1 LESLRCA
8 SITSIWSWFPVEFR
22 YGINDKVFFLQLVA
36 IESIYRKFSSR
47 DAFERMACAV
57 LQGKRSVISVL
68 IEAAVRRCMH
78 GRRDMNDDF
87 SKAASVFRIEDAAA
101 TNISGYS
108 YDSVKVDTDT
118 VMTDT
123 NGAKIPQWLLRA
135 YLRDLG

>member
-1 LESLRCA
+1 
-8 SITSIWSWFPVEFR
+8 
-22 YGINDKVFFLQLVA
+22 
-36 IESIYRKFSSR
+36 
-47 DAFERMACAV
+47 
-57 LQGKRSVISVL
+57 VL

-135 YLRDLG
+135 YLRDLRVDDLITMALSSSRADPPVVEGSVHAQES